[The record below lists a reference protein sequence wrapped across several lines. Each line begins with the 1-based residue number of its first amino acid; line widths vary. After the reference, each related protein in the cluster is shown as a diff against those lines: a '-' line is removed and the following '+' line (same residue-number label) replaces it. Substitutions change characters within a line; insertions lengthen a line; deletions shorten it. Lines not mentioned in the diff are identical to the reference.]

1 LRLVAGLAVRFTGFL
16 DEVAGALIQPNPP
29 LEALSTDPKR
39 VGATPCPEGWK
50 IYSASGGHRD
60 MFKEPHV
67 KALADNLAADGFCYQ
82 AITRFDRWSS
92 SAIAIFHQLSRTIGV
107 IMSQTIS

>member
-1 LRLVAGLAVRFTGFL
+1 MKLLVP
-16 DEVAGALIQPNPP
+16 LIQPNPP
-29 LEALSTDPKR
+29 LEALSTDPE
-39 VGATPCPEGWK
+39 TGWGNPMPGGLE

-60 MFKEPHV
+60 MFKEQHV

-92 SAIAIFHQLSRTIGV
+92 SAIAIFHQLSADHRGYHV
-107 IMSQTIS
+107 SND